1 MSDLATTLAAS
12 VMSRCDELGTCSEE
26 AGRITR
32 RFLSEPM
39 HAVHARVSE
48 WMRDAGLEV
57 RVDDAGNIVGRRAGT
72 FSKVLLVG
80 SHLDSVPGAGRYD
93 GVLGVMLGVAVAE
106 ALRHEDLPFCLDIIG
121 FSEEEGV
128 RYRMPYLGSAAAV
141 GRFDEAWLE
150 RVDDEGISLRN
161 CLARFGLQPDNVNR
175 CAYDPGDVVGYFEP
189 HIEQGP
195 VLERAEVPL
204 GVVTGIAGQSRL
216 RLEFIGEPGHA
227 GTTPMA
233 GRSDALVAAAKFI
246 SSVRSAAIGREGLR
260 ATVGSAQV
268 DPNAP
273 NVIPGRVELSLD
285 ARHLDNA
292 VRLAGIRE
300 LLEVAEQ
307 SAEDEGCRFRLLE
320 DNSQNA
326 VAADGRMMFALEQ
339 TIAECGHPVLQ
350 LESGAGHDAVIMG
363 QSFPMAMLFLRHPGG
378 ISHHPDE
385 RVLVED
391 VAVAITVMARYVL
404 KLAEQFTNSESTP

>member
-1 MSDLATTLAAS
+1 MSDLASTLAAS

-32 RFLSEPM
+32 RYLSEPM

-48 WMRDAGLEV
+48 WMREAGLEV
-57 RVDDAGNIVGRRAGT
+57 RVDDAGNIVGRREGRC
-72 FSKVLLVG
+72 SKVLIVG

-93 GVLGVMLGVAVAE
+93 GVLGVMVGVAVAE
-106 ALRHEDLPFCLDIIG
+106 ALRHEELPFCLDVIG
-121 FSEEEGV
+121 FSEEEGI
-128 RYRMPYLGSAAAV
+128 RYRMPYLGSAAVA

-150 RVDDEGISLRN
+150 RFDDEGISLRS
-161 CLARFGLQPDNVNR
+161 CLSRFGLQPDNLSQS
-175 CAYDPGDVVGYFEP
+175 AYDPGEVVGYFEP
-189 HIEQGP
+189 HVEQGP
-195 VLERAEVPL
+195 VLERADVPL

-216 RLEFIGEPGHA
+216 RLEFVGEPGHA

-233 GRSDALVAAAKFI
+233 DRSDALVAAATFI
-246 SSVRSAAIGREGLR
+246 GKVREVAAGLAGLR
-260 ATVGSAQV
+260 ATVGSVQV
-268 DPNAP
+268 APNAP

-285 ARHLDNA
+285 VRHLDNA

-300 LLEVAEQ
+300 LLEAAEQ
-307 SAEDEGCRFRLLE
+307 SAEGENCRFRLLE

-326 VAADGRMMFALEQ
+326 VAADGRMMFALEE
-339 TIAECGHPVLQ
+339 TIAECGYPVLQ

-391 VAVAITVMARYVL
+391 VAVAIAVITRYVL
-404 KLAEQFTNSESTP
+404 KLADQFSNLESTS

>member
-1 MSDLATTLAAS
+1 MNDLASTLAAL

-32 RFLSEPM
+32 RYLSEPM

-48 WMRDAGLEV
+48 WMHDAGLEV
-57 RVDDAGNIVGRRAGT
+57 RVDDAGNIVGRRGANS
-72 FSKVLLVG
+72 SKVLLVG

-93 GVLGVMLGVAVAE
+93 GVLGVLLGIAVAE
-106 ALRHEDLPFCLDIIG
+106 MLRREELPICLDVVG

-128 RYRMPYLGSAAAV
+128 RYRMPYLGSAAVA
-141 GRFDEAWLE
+141 GRFEEAWLE
-150 RVDDEGISLRN
+150 RIDDEGISLRN
-161 CLARFGLQPDNVNR
+161 CLSRFGLQPDNVTG
-175 CAYDPGDVVGYFEP
+175 CAYDPNEVIGYFEP

-195 VLERAEVPL
+195 VLERADVPV

-216 RLEFIGEPGHA
+216 RLEFTGEPGHA
-227 GTTPMA
+227 GTTPMS
-233 GRSDALVAAAKFI
+233 GRSDALVAAARFI
-246 SSVRSAAIGREGLR
+246 GNVRHVAEGHEGLR
-260 ATVGSAQV
+260 ATVGSIEV
-268 DPNAP
+268 SPNAP

-285 ARHLDNA
+285 VRHLDNA

-300 LLEVAEQ
+300 LMEVAEQ
-307 SAEDEGCRFRLLE
+307 AAECEGCRFRLLE
-320 DNSQNA
+320 DNAQNA
-326 VAADGRMMFALEQ
+326 VAADGRMMFALEE
-339 TIAECGHPVLQ
+339 TIAECGYPVLQ

-385 RVLVED
+385 RVLVDD
-391 VAVAITVMARYVL
+391 VAVAITIMARYIQN
-404 KLAEQFTNSESTP
+404 LAKQFTS